1 LGLTQA
7 DANVARELLETAW
20 NAIVHI
26 GTNLHDNGQPVLP
39 LAGGGAG
46 VAAPPA
52 APAFAGLLGLLGGL
66 GHGAVA
72 GGAAAV
78 AAPYNLTNEK
88 GSFFAFIQQ
97 EHEKRAED
105 KQSASTWYRRNMD
118 RIPKIAAM

>member
-1 LGLTQA
+1 MRA
-7 DANVARELLETAW
+7 FY
-20 NAIVHI
+20 AIVHI

-78 AAPYNLTNEK
+78 AALMR
-88 GSFFAFIQQ
+88 
-97 EHEKRAED
+97 RAHSSPSSSKSTRSVRRTSSQPLLGTAETWT
-105 KQSASTWYRRNMD
+105 ASRRLLLCELAC
-118 RIPKIAAM
+118 IEPLLF